1 MAVLDS
7 IKNTINSIGN
17 KNNTTSSNATS
28 SNATQKKNET
38 GILEQISI
46 RAKGIFCRKVIDSKS
61 KSKQKNTKTKAIDTQ

>member
-17 KNNTTSSNATS
+17 KNNTTSSAT

-46 RAKGIFCRKVIDSKS
+46 RAKGIFVGK
-61 KSKQKNTKTKAIDTQ
+61 